1 MGYTQEMLDKVS
13 EKIAAPEAPLKE
25 ARVRLALVRAT
36 ANGFEGA
43 LRTYQ
48 SGSLAHHTVIDPVS
62 DGDGG
67 LVLDRVKHT
76 TLGPEGKGES
86 PSEIVSKICGLLGP
100 ELRKTYPNARCS
112 TSKRGPKISFGQ
124 PVSLPNSR
132 EAQDPFVDLVV
143 ALTRREG
150 SGLWIPNLEK
160 NTWEASDPE
169 KHAELISSGT
179 VTLVAKRRRVIRLL
193 KAWNKQF
200 TKPAFSSFHLTVLA
214 HEHVVAG
221 QSEAEALRAV
231 FTEMTKELERGD
243 STKDPAGVSQ
253 PLKLLESREIA
264 LVRARA
270 ARDRLNEAL
279 ENDSDEEKVALALSR
294 LYSQYISAPPGDVTS
309 KAVSAIRRGGPIA
322 ASVVGLTTSRA
333 VIPVARSYGEKIFFE
348 E

>member
-36 ANGFEGA
+36 ANGFDGA

-86 PSEIVSKICGLLGP
+86 PSEVVSKLCGLLGP
-100 ELRKTYPNARCS
+100 ELRKTYPSARCT

-124 PVSLPNSR
+124 PVSLPNSL
-132 EAQDPFVDLVV
+132 ETQDPYVDLVV

-150 SGLWIPNLEK
+150 NGLWIPNLEK

-179 VTLVAKRRRVIRLL
+179 TTLVAKRRRVIRLL

-214 HEHVVAG
+214 HDHVEIG
-221 QSEAEALRAV
+221 QSEAQALHAV
-231 FTEMTKELERGD
+231 FGAVTKQLEEGV

-253 PLKLLESREIA
+253 PLKLMESRETA

-270 ARDRLNEAL
+270 ARDRVGEAL
-279 ENDSDEEKVALALSR
+279 ANDSDEEKVLLALSR
-294 LYSQYISAPPGDVTS
+294 LFSRHIEAPNSDLAS
-309 KAVSAIRRGGPIA
+309 KAVAALRIGAPIA
-322 ASVVGLTTSRA
+322 ATVVGVSNSGA
-333 VIPVARSYGEKIFFE
+333 VIPVARSYGG
-348 E
+348 